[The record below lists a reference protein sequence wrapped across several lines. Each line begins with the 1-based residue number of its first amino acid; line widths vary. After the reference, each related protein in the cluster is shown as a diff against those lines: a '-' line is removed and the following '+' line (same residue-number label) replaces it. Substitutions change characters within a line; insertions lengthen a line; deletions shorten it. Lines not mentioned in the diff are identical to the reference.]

1 MARKVVNILKIIKR
15 QMNSNDAIKTANDN
29 IEEYLPFCQA
39 SFNSDGNITL
49 RNYDRSDKNK
59 DEIIVLSE
67 SETRALFSL
76 FSKMTSASKAY
87 DLPF

>member
-1 MARKVVNILKIIKR
+1 MIVIKR
-15 QMNSNDAIKTANDN
+15 NMNAEEVVETANNN
-29 IEEYLPFCQA
+29 INEYLPHCQA

-59 DEIIVLSE
+59 DEIIILSD
-67 SETRALFSL
+67 SETNALFALFS
-76 FSKMTSASKAY
+76 KIGQKHKNY